1 MKLGTWLLLAVTLM
15 CLVGLVS
22 CGGGEG
28 GNGNGGIETAVTGEI
43 YGRSGGTFVP
53 LGGQGVAI
61 GNRTATSQA
70 NTGRFTITGIP
81 AGPFVVVV
89 TPLPGFGE
97 VLNPE
102 VLAGVAVNGQ
112 TVDIGRVLLGQRP
125 PDPGI

>member
-1 MKLGTWLLLAVTLM
+1 MKLGTWLLLAVTLV
-15 CLVGLVS
+15 CLVGFLG

-28 GNGNGGIETAVTGEI
+28 GNGNGGNETAVTGEI

-61 GNRTATSQA
+61 GNDDATSEP
-70 NTGRFTITGIP
+70 NTGRFEITGVSP
-81 AGPFVVVV
+81 GPFVVAV

-102 VLAGVAVNGQ
+102 VLDGVAINGQ

-125 PDPGI
+125 PDPGV